1 MHLIQFICDVIVG
14 YHGKLGYY
22 GCGFLVVV
30 LLFVLWLNVKTFV
43 VVGTSTVMGLYKLSR
58 YIRR

>member
-1 MHLIQFICDVIVG
+1 MLVIVHRTTLAFNLGTVVHLIQFICDVIVG

-30 LLFVLWLNVKTFV
+30 LLFV
-43 VVGTSTVMGLYKLSR
+43 
-58 YIRR
+58 